1 MNPEKETP
9 ENQIEEHTPQS
20 GGASSSLD
28 DFLKE
33 LEAKEKDL
41 QMSSD
46 LVVQIDEN
54 DISEADAR
62 AEGVESVGIMAN
74 RRQYLGERRWAVRE
88 FFSVASA
95 WFEMNF
101 IPFDPVGG
109 KKEPIQP

>member
-9 ENQIEEHTPQS
+9 ENQIEEFALD
-20 GGASSSLD
+20 GKGAPSSSLD

-54 DISEADAR
+54 DISEQDTLELLKFFDNCKEKGNGKNSSKNGGELPAKGFAR
-62 AEGVESVGIMAN
+62 N
-74 RRQYLGERRWAVRE
+74 PLFNDHTQ
-88 FFSVASA
+88 F
-95 WFEMNF
+95 
-101 IPFDPVGG
+101 
-109 KKEPIQP
+109 